1 MTPAKLRARLA
12 AGPLLLDGGLGSLLI
27 AEGLEP
33 GRAPEWWLLE
43 RPGRVAAVHAG
54 YVAAGSDVIATAT
67 FGASPP
73 KLASAGLAGRCRE
86 LNELGARLAR
96 EAAREAAQAR
106 GGHGAAALSA
116 GDAAAAARPGAAG
129 GAPVLVA
136 GDIGPTGLLLPPVG
150 GADEARLE
158 AAFAEQAEALAG
170 AGVDLLLIETMYDR
184 REALAAVRAARRT
197 GLPALAC
204 LTFEA
209 RRRGWFTVMGDA
221 LVPSLQELAAA
232 GADAVGFNCSV
243 TSEVMVAMVVAAA
256 PQVGVPLIAQPNAGQ
271 PRATPAG
278 VVYDADPAAF
288 ARDLAAMADAG
299 ARLLGGCCGTTPA
312 FIAAA
317 RRALDERSGR

>member
-1 MTPAKLRARLA
+1 MTPAELRARLA

-43 RPGRVAAVHAG
+43 RPGRVAAAHAG

-96 EAAREAAQAR
+96 EAAQA
-106 GGHGAAALSA
+106 
-116 GDAAAAARPGAAG
+116 GAAG

-136 GDIGPTGLLLPPVG
+136 GDIGPSGLLLPPVG

-197 GLPALAC
+197 GLPTLSC
-204 LTFEA
+204 LTCEA

-243 TSEVMVAMVVAAA
+243 TSDVMVAMAAAAA
-256 PQVGVPLIAQPNAGQ
+256 PQLGVPLIAQPNAGQ

>member
-1 MTPAKLRARLA
+1 MTPAELRARLA

-43 RPGRVAAVHAG
+43 RPGRVAAAHAG

-96 EAAREAAQAR
+96 EAAQA
-106 GGHGAAALSA
+106 
-116 GDAAAAARPGAAG
+116 GAAG

-136 GDIGPTGLLLPPVG
+136 GDIGPSGLLLPPVG

-197 GLPALAC
+197 SLPTLAC
-204 LTFEA
+204 LTCEA

-243 TSEVMVAMVVAAA
+243 TSDVMVAMAAAAA
-256 PQVGVPLIAQPNAGQ
+256 PQLGVPLIAQPNAGQ

>member
-1 MTPAKLRARLA
+1 MTPAALRARLA

-27 AEGLEP
+27 AGGLEA

-43 RPGRVAAVHAG
+43 RPDRIAAAHAG
-54 YVAAGSDVIATAT
+54 YVAAGSDVITTAT

-73 KLASAGLAGRCRE
+73 KLASAGLGGRCRE
-86 LNELGARLAR
+86 LNALGARLAR
-96 EAAREAAQAR
+96 EAAA
-106 GGHGAAALSA
+106 GGGAAPER
-116 GDAAAAARPGAAG
+116 AAASTGAGVAAASGPAA
-129 GAPVLVA
+129 APVLVA
-136 GDIGPTGLLLPPVG
+136 GDVGPTGLLLPPVG
-150 GADEARLE
+150 SADEAQLE
-158 AAFAEQAEALAG
+158 AAFAEQAEALAA

-197 GLPALAC
+197 GLPVLAC

-209 RRRGWFTVMGDA
+209 RRRGFFTVMGDA
-221 LVPSLQELAAA
+221 LVPSLRELAAA

-243 TSEVMVAMVVAAA
+243 TSDVMVAMAAEAA
-256 PQVGVPLIAQPNAGQ
+256 PLAGAPLVCQPNAGQ

-288 ARDLAAMADAG
+288 ARDLAAMAAAG

-317 RRALDERSGR
+317 RRALDEGSGR